1 MLVTSA
7 PPTPAAARGSSSAV
21 RFALPTE
28 LPIHH
33 QRVHGLASEVVAGHA
48 KFADCPTATW
58 ARRNSGRSARVLT
71 PCPPLLSGEGGH
83 RAFPLS
89 RREREPGGEPLASKT
104 ARSRTTAPY
113 RPPSTPR
120 RTPQPSSRRTPGSAG
135 APSARA

>member
-1 MLVTSA
+1 MLVTST
-7 PPTPAAARGSSSAV
+7 PPTPAAARVSSSAV
-21 RFALPTE
+21 RFALSTA

-83 RAFPLS
+83 RVFPLS
-89 RREREPGGEPLASKT
+89 RRERGPGGEAPASKT

-113 RPPSTPR
+113 PRASAPRGSPR
-120 RTPQPSSRRTPGSAG
+120 RSSRRTPGRTE
-135 APSARA
+135 PP

>member
-1 MLVTSA
+1 MLVTST
-7 PPTPAAARGSSSAV
+7 PPMPAAARVSSSAV
-21 RFALPTE
+21 RFALSTE

-58 ARRNSGRSARVLT
+58 ASRNSGRIARVLT

-89 RREREPGGEPLASKT
+89 RRERK
-104 ARSRTTAPY
+104 
-113 RPPSTPR
+113 STR
-120 RTPQPSSRRTPGSAG
+120 LNSSHVE
-135 APSARA
+135 